1 MSSYFGNEENEE
13 NDDEISKND
22 SDVSD
27 VEEEDE
33 DVEVDVDVDEKFESD
48 KEEDEETEEP
58 PAFNIENIIGQ
69 PEEENED
76 MSDEDEE
83 DEHYLQKFNS
93 EIHKNYVNQ
102 IHPECII
109 HNQEEINALAS
120 VVRNKQDMI
129 IDGLHKTLPFLTKF
143 EKTRILGQRTKQINS
158 GAPPFVKVPDKV
170 IDGYII
176 AQIEL
181 MQKMIPFIIRRPLP
195 DGTSEYWKVSDLEN
209 ILL

>member
-1 MSSYFGNEENEE
+1 
-13 NDDEISKND
+13 
-22 SDVSD
+22 
-27 VEEEDE
+27 
-33 DVEVDVDVDEKFESD
+33 
-48 KEEDEETEEP
+48 
-58 PAFNIENIIGQ
+58 
-69 PEEENED
+69 